1 MSLVHLVSLTKPEY
15 LDMTPEQYI
24 VYVARV
30 SNPSNQMNTETS
42 DKLLRYLMQ
51 HKHWSPFEFVD
62 MTVKIVT
69 RRSIAAQI
77 LRHRSFSFQEFSQRY
92 SEVTEI
98 EPIEIREQAH
108 KNRQS
113 SSQIINP
120 VIKLAKSIG
129 YADKIIAKHMEASK
143 ELYEAL
149 LKAGVAREVARD
161 VLPLATETTLYMK
174 GSVRSWIHYLQLRT
188 AEDTQKEHRLIAEGI
203 MDIFSKHFPVIA
215 ESIKNPA

>member
-24 VYVARV
+24 VYIARV

>member
-1 MSLVHLVSLTKPEY
+1 
-15 LDMTPEQYI
+15 MTPEQFI

-42 DKLLRYLMQ
+42 DRLIRYLMK
-51 HKHWSPFEFVD
+51 HRHWSPFEFVD

-92 SEVTEI
+92 SEATSI
-98 EPIEIREQAH
+98 QPIELRKQAE

-113 SSQIINP
+113 STEIVRDSELRALADNAILFAWQ
-120 VIKLAKSIG
+120 VYDELIKS
-129 YADKIIAKHMEASK
+129 
-143 ELYEAL
+143 
-149 LKAGVAREVARD
+149 GVAREAARD

-188 AEDTQKEHRLIAEGI
+188 AEDTQKEHRLIAEEI
-203 MDIFSKHFPVIA
+203 LSIFSKHFPVIVS
-215 ESIKNPA
+215 EIKTPPTEE